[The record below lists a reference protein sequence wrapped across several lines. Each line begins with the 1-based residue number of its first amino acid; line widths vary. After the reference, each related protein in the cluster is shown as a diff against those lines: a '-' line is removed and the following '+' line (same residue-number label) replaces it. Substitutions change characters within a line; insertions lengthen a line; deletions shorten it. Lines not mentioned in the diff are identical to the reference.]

1 MKKWLYGWSF
11 MSKHS
16 DCKWLFVNG
25 CKSKKKKKKKKM
37 VVNGCKSKKWLFRL
51 LNLNTVKS
59 KFSFS
64 INELVVDTVE
74 YRWYV

>member
-1 MKKWLYGWSF
+1 MV
-11 MSKHS
+11 
-16 DCKWLFVNG
+16 VNQ
-25 CKSKKKKKKKKM
+25 KKKKKKKKM

-64 INELVVDTVE
+64 INKLVVDTVE

>member
-37 VVNGCKSKKWLFRL
+37 FLNCFKSKKLFFRF